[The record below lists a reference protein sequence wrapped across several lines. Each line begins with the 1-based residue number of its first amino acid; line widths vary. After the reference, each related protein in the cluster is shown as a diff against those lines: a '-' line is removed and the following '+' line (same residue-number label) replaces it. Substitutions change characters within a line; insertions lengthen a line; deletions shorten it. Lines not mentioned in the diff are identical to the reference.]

1 MSEAFLHVANG
12 HSTTGTIREAG
23 IPGLLSI
30 WADPLHEGPVPGDI
44 SDEEL
49 IDVRARHLASELLP
63 GPSATDIA
71 HELRQWR
78 AEIEDDDAYDEL
90 VLWFEHDLFD
100 QLNLIQAPR
109 LDWTPAPSG
118 EAGLSHLH

>member
-49 IDVRARHLASELLP
+49 IDVRASHLALNC
-63 GPSATDIA
+63 
-71 HELRQWR
+71 LR
-78 AEIEDDDAYDEL
+78 
-90 VLWFEHDLFD
+90 
-100 QLNLIQAPR
+100 APR
-109 LDWTPAPSG
+109 RRTSLTSSG
-118 EAGLSHLH
+118 SGALKSKTMTRTASWCCGSSTTSSIS